1 MEDVIST
8 AEHKQQSD
16 DHSDKGD
23 DEQGMLLDTG
33 EKYHLYSLI
42 ACCCLHQLFPCS
54 YHF

>member
-1 MEDVIST
+1 MHHRFMEDVIST

-33 EKYHLYSLI
+33 EKYHIFIDCMLL
-42 ACCCLHQLFPCS
+42 LT
-54 YHF
+54 